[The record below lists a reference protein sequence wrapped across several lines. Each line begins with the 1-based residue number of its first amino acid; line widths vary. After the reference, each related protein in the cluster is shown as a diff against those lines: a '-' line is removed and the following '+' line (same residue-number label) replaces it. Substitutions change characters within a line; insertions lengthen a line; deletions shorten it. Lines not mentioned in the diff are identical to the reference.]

1 MLMIGEETGDDDH
14 TGQGNAQI
22 HLNGAIREGKS
33 RNERTNVIVLRI
45 FGGVDFQEMSEET
58 EK

>member
-1 MLMIGEETGDDDH
+1 MIGEETGDDDH